1 MGVEGAA
8 CICRSC
14 PITVWTG
21 AQGQAG
27 LLKTFRE
34 VFAMRWYKLTPP
46 LGSTGFSKSSFVCVN
61 CCGGCKKHDRYS
73 LKQKEQNFL
82 AIFPSFY
89 SKLKGSSAVSWGILL
104 CIENPRP
111 SSPPDGYKEETSESG
126 RSTGFLHIWSLQ
138 PSEVLMLNF
147 ALKRQQ

>member
-1 MGVEGAA
+1 MCLSTNLASNASLRRTASKAGWGSDCLQVSARKAWLRKKGKQMGVGGAA
-8 CICRSC
+8 CTCRSC

-61 CCGGCKKHDRYS
+61 CCSRCKKHDRYS

-89 SKLKGSSAVSWGILL
+89 SKLKGSSAVSWGI
-104 CIENPRP
+104 
-111 SSPPDGYKEETSESG
+111 
-126 RSTGFLHIWSLQ
+126 RS
-138 PSEVLMLNF
+138 
-147 ALKRQQ
+147 A